1 MDEESWAVFQ
11 QTVREVDQMG
21 GPLKRERAVD
31 FDKSTTVRFFRG
43 SLPIGTSQSD
53 TIDAITEHAIEAE
66 VTIPTNCTSGT
77 CGTCLVRLISGE
89 VEIPES
95 LPPGID
101 DFLVS
106 QGGILA
112 CCMPPIGDIEIDI
125 IPPL

>member
-1 MDEESWAVFQ
+1 
-11 QTVREVDQMG
+11 MG